1 MDDGRMDDALLG
13 EEHVLSACTTDE
25 VGRYVLGCVCGFEV
39 RSPLLREVIQVGE
52 LHVPHGTENLF
63 GVSL

>member
-1 MDDGRMDDALLG
+1 MCVDDDSLPG
-13 EEHVLSACTTDE
+13 EDHALSACTTDE
-25 VGRYVLGCVCGFEV
+25 IGRYVLGCVCGFEV

-52 LHVPHGTENLF
+52 VHVPHGTENLF